1 MKNIPFSLSGLLL
14 ICVISHFAC
23 KETSKPQDSSPM
35 TEVVSESLDAG
46 FDISVRTMEPNP
58 SIPGLQSA
66 AWARSGNKV
75 LLIGGRKTGFHG
87 LSGLDTIF
95 NSRLANKS
103 IYVLDM
109 STWTSTELKL
119 NPKDQSMLQ
128 FFSSNME
135 FFQDKDTLYIVGGYG
150 TTKITGS
157 RSDFTFDKMLA
168 INVPL
173 MISQVE
179 SQGDPQKAILYTIQS
194 PFVQVSG
201 GELIKQ
207 AGTFY
212 LMFGQNYIGA
222 YTLNKTGNYTEAIRV
237 FKVIGGKLAD
247 TASIR
252 NSELHR
258 RDLNVVV
265 IPQKSGSF
273 FATFGGVFTAAG
285 NGFDQP
291 IYITPAG
298 LSTSYRIDTL
308 HQLTSQY
315 NCARVVIYDQATD
328 KTTVALMGGIGRFQY
343 HVDSAYWEDG
353 DDGALLPFVKTIT
366 QMQYV
371 QGNMAQR
378 VQIPPGSPELPA
390 LLGANAIFLA
400 NPDFSFSDGTIDY
413 AKIKGN
419 LTTIIGYLYGGIQ
432 SPSPSSNDVN
442 PSSVNNQMYEVILTK
457 K

>member
-1 MKNIPFSLSGLLL
+1 
-14 ICVISHFAC
+14 
-23 KETSKPQDSSPM
+23 M

-194 PFVQVSG
+194 PFY
-201 GELIKQ
+201 K
-207 AGTFY
+207 Y
-212 LMFGQNYIGA
+212 L
-222 YTLNKTGNYTEAIRV
+222 
-237 FKVIGGKLAD
+237 
-247 TASIR
+247 
-252 NSELHR
+252 
-258 RDLNVVV
+258 
-265 IPQKSGSF
+265 
-273 FATFGGVFTAAG
+273 
-285 NGFDQP
+285 
-291 IYITPAG
+291 
-298 LSTSYRIDTL
+298 
-308 HQLTSQY
+308 
-315 NCARVVIYDQATD
+315 
-328 KTTVALMGGIGRFQY
+328 VA
-343 HVDSAYWEDG
+343 
-353 DDGALLPFVKTIT
+353 
-366 QMQYV
+366 
-371 QGNMAQR
+371 N
-378 VQIPPGSPELPA
+378 
-390 LLGANAIFLA
+390 
-400 NPDFSFSDGTIDY
+400 
-413 AKIKGN
+413 
-419 LTTIIGYLYGGIQ
+419 
-432 SPSPSSNDVN
+432 
-442 PSSVNNQMYEVILTK
+442 
-457 K
+457 